1 MQRIPYHFL
10 DYHEHVSVLYCTEA
24 MYIFARGPPISG
36 AYLRYVCVCLCLSPA
51 KVYICFLH
59 LPHSLQAII
68 TNPNTRMLLDCHA
81 TDSYLY
87 HTGMFYV
94 FLMSVYGDSFSG
106 P

>member
-1 MQRIPYHFL
+1 MRGVLPSQVHTS
-10 DYHEHVSVLYCTEA
+10 DMSVSV
-24 MYIFARGPPISG
+24 S
-36 AYLRYVCVCLCLSPA
+36 LSPA